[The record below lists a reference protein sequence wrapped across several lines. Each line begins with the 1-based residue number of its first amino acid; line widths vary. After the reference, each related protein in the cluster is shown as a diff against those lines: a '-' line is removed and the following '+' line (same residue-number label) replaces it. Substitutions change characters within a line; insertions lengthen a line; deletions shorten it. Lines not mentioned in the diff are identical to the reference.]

1 MSLTPDMT
9 HTHEALKWRSAFGV
23 ATPNPTPESLEMQER
38 LIDEE
43 YGELTEAILLESEN
57 SNPETKAHTLK
68 ELADLVF
75 VCYQFAAATGWNLD
89 LALTRVF
96 ESNMSKLDIDGKP
109 ILREDGK
116 ILKGPGYF
124 EPQLS
129 DLIP

>member
-1 MSLTPDMT
+1 MT
-9 HTHEALKWRSAFGV
+9 HQHEALTWRSAFGI
-23 ATPNPTPESLEMQER
+23 ATPAPDTAGFQLG

-43 YGELTEAILLESEN
+43 FTEFLEANAEDD
-57 SNPETKAHTLK
+57 EAHTLK
-68 ELADLVF
+68 ELTDLVF
-75 VCYQFAAATGWNLD
+75 VCYQFAASKGWNLD

-116 ILKGPGYF
+116 ILKGSGYF
-124 EPQLS
+124 EPQLE

>member
-1 MSLTPDMT
+1 MNRTGNTPDMT
-9 HTHEALKWRSAFGV
+9 HTQEALIWRNAFGV
-23 ATPNPTPESLEMQER
+23 ATPAPDTAGFQLG

-43 YGELTEAILLESEN
+43 YQEFLDAYHDADE
-57 SNPETKAHTLK
+57 AHTLK

-75 VCYQFAAATGWNLD
+75 TCYQFAAAKGWNLD

-109 ILREDGK
+109 ILNEQGK
-116 ILKGPGYF
+116 VQKGPGYF
-124 EPQLS
+124 EPQLT

>member
-1 MSLTPDMT
+1 MGLQ
-9 HTHEALKWRSAFGV
+9 ENLL
-23 ATPNPTPESLEMQER
+23 LEEMA
-38 LIDEE
+38 
-43 YGELTEAILLESEN
+43 ELQEAICYEADSPTLEN
-57 SNPETKAHTLK
+57 KAHALK

-75 VCYQFAAATGWNLD
+75 VSYQYAAVRGWNLD

-116 ILKGPGYF
+116 VKKGPNYF
-124 EPQLS
+124 DPQLS

>member
-1 MSLTPDMT
+1 MPLRTGNTPDMT
-9 HTHEALKWRSAFGV
+9 HTLEALTWRHAFGV
-23 ATPNPTPESLEMQER
+23 PAPAPETAGFQLG

-43 YGELTEAILLESEN
+43 YHEFLDAYHDADE
-57 SNPETKAHTLK
+57 AHTLK
-68 ELADLVF
+68 ELSDLVF
-75 VCYQFAAATGWNLD
+75 VCYQFAAAKGWNLD

-109 ILREDGK
+109 IRREDGK
-116 ILKGPGYF
+116 VLKGPGYF

>member
-23 ATPNPTPESLEMQER
+23 PTPDPSLEGQVLQLA
-38 LIDEE
+38 LIEEE
-43 YGELTEAILLESEN
+43 YAELLEAAQEAD
-57 SNPETKAHTLK
+57 EAHTLK

-75 VCYQFAAATGWNLD
+75 VCYQFATAKGWNLD

-96 ESNMSKLDIDGKP
+96 ESNMSKLDIDGLP
-109 ILREDGK
+109 FRREDGK
-116 ILKGPGYF
+116 ILKGPNYF

>member
-1 MSLTPDMT
+1 MNRANLTPDMT
-9 HTHEALKWRSAFGV
+9 HTQEALTWRNAFGV
-23 ATPNPTPESLEMQER
+23 ATPAPETAGFQLG

-43 YGELTEAILLESEN
+43 FTEFLEANGEDDEV
-57 SNPETKAHTLK
+57 HTLK

-75 VCYQFAAATGWNLD
+75 TCYQFAAAKGWNLD

-96 ESNMSKLDIDGKP
+96 ESNMSKLDIDGLP
-109 ILREDGK
+109 IKSEYGK
-116 ILKGPGYF
+116 VMKGPGYF